1 LWQAGIKAMQPLT
14 HHEILGLIAPFT
26 RRGLHVDLAASDRS
40 QRRLAFRAVERPW
53 AATSAPLRESLELAN
68 PDPDRY
74 RLTRVLTLANGL
86 TAQLEA
92 EGADVEELL
101 RDSEQIAPERQL
113 QRTPETLTALS
124 HRIAPRW
131 PSDGSES
138 NAGLPAGER
147 LILTGAAARVADLQL
162 RLDEPTRLGL
172 RADVHVESAAGET
185 LALPEDLF
193 AVLGRDWAP
202 LERAQEGQWRGSLRL
217 RSREPARSRLAEMRW
232 CSAMRHLAATLAEPP
247 RRFHERF
254 AAARWV
260 VVLRRLLPL
269 LVCVALLVGAACV
282 PRLHLKENSGWRML
296 IFNAPPILMMLFFCL
311 RELPRFEIPP
321 VPRASRA
328 GRWPLRP
335 GIGTH

>member
-1 LWQAGIKAMQPLT
+1 LWRAGIKAMQPLT

-53 AATSAPLRESLELAN
+53 PATSAPLRESLELAN

-113 QRTPETLTALS
+113 QCTSDTLIALS

-131 PSDGSES
+131 PTEGSDS
-138 NAGLPAGER
+138 NAGLPPGER
-147 LILTGAAARVADLQL
+147 LILTGASARVADLQL
-162 RLDEPTRLGL
+162 RLDEPTRLGV
-172 RADVHVESAAGET
+172 RAPVHVESVAGET

-202 LERAQEGQWRGSLRL
+202 LQREREGRWRGSLRL
-217 RSREPARSRLAEMRW
+217 RRREPARSRLAEMRW
-232 CSAMRHLAATLAEPP
+232 SSAMRHLAATLAEPP

-260 VVLRRLLPL
+260 VVLRRALPL
-269 LVCVALLVGAACV
+269 LACVALIAGAASV
-282 PRLHLKENSGWRML
+282 PRLHLAENSGWRML

-311 RELPRFEIPP
+311 RELPRFELPP